1 MTSMDERYGILF
13 TPVKIG
19 PVTTKNR
26 FYQTPHCT
34 GAGITWPHTLAAL
47 RGMKAEGGWG
57 VVNTEYCSIH
67 PTGDPGPRPAARL
80 WHDEDIKANA
90 LTVEAIKRHG
100 ALAGCETM
108 HTGVFGHNRLTRM
121 PIIAP
126 SARPTLPG
134 DYYGQAQVMDK
145 SDITAF
151 RRWHR
156 EGVARAITAG
166 FDIVFVYVGH
176 SLTLFTDFLSPRI
189 NQRTD
194 EYGGSVENRARLT
207 REVLEETMEV
217 AHGKA
222 AVAIRFCVDEMMEG
236 DGITAEHGRAV
247 VEMLAEVPDLWDVNA
262 GGMEDMATSRFEK
275 EGWEEPHIAFVKQM
289 TSKPVVG
296 CGRYTSP
303 DGMLAAV
310 KKGVIDLVG
319 CARAS
324 IADPFLPNKIRDGRT
339 DDIRECIGCNICL
352 SSHSLDT
359 PLRCTQNPTMGEEW
373 RRGWHPEVI
382 APKGAAERVLVVG
395 AGPAGLEAARAA
407 GQRGYHVSLAE
418 AGTELG
424 GHLNTLTRLP
434 RLNEWIR
441 VRDWRVGQIQQMAEV
456 EVYLN
461 SPLTAAEVLEF
472 GADHVAIATGA
483 TWRKDGV
490 GHHHVRPIPG
500 SDKDHVVSAGD
511 VMAGVAIDGPVVIYD
526 DDRYAVGPAIAEM
539 LRTMNHDV
547 TIVTPAPVVSDWS
560 HFGVDQHR
568 VQSTLVTLGVR
579 IIAGY
584 ALGDVGD
591 EDVEIAGVFG
601 EPTRHLE
608 AKTVIMVAMRRAA
621 DGMYRELADD
631 AERLQTAGIR
641 TLTRIGDCLAPGL
654 IAEAVFAG
662 HDWARGLDG
671 PEKPMLPFRVE
682 QVPAD
687 FEPPLPYVS

>member
-1 MTSMDERYGILF
+1 MDERYEVLF

-19 PVTTKNR
+19 PVTAKNR

-34 GAGITWPHTLAAL
+34 GSGITWPHTLAAL

-67 PTGDPGPRPAARL
+67 PTGDPGPRPAGRL

-90 LTVEAIKRHG
+90 LTVEAIKKHG
-100 ALAGCETM
+100 ALAGCETT
-108 HTGVFGHNRLTRM
+108 HTGAFGHNRLTRM
-121 PIIAP
+121 PAISP
-126 SARPTLPG
+126 SPRPTLPK
-134 DYYGQAQVMDK
+134 DFYGQTQVMDK
-145 SDITAF
+145 TDIAAF

-156 EGVARAITAG
+156 DGVQRAITAG

-176 SLTLFTDFLSPRI
+176 SLTIFTDFLSPRV

-217 AHGKA
+217 ADGKA
-222 AVAIRFCVDEMMEG
+222 AVAIRFCVDELIDG
-236 DGITAEHGRAV
+236 DGITAEDGRAV

-262 GGMEDMATSRFEK
+262 GGPDDMATSRFEK

-310 KKGVIDLVG
+310 KKGVVDLVG

-324 IADPFLPNKIRDGRT
+324 IADPFLPNKIREGRT

-352 SSHSLDT
+352 SSHSLNT

-382 APKGAAERVLVVG
+382 PAKGASEQILVVG

-407 GQRGYHVSLAE
+407 GQRGYRVALAE

-424 GHLNTLTRLP
+424 GHLNALSRLP
-434 RLNEWIR
+434 RLNEWAR
-441 VRDWRVGQIQQMAEV
+441 VRDWRVGQIQPMANV
-456 EVYLN
+456 EVYLD
-461 SPLTAAEVLEF
+461 SPMTADQVLEF

-490 GHHHVRPIPG
+490 GHYHVRPIPG
-500 SDKDHVVSAGD
+500 ADKSHVISAGEI
-511 VMAGVAIDGPVVIYD
+511 MAGAPVAGPVVIYD
-526 DDRYAVGPAIAEM
+526 DDRYAVGPALAEM
-539 LRTMNHDV
+539 LREAGHDV
-547 TIVTPAPVVSDWS
+547 TIVTPAPLISHWSDNG
-560 HFGVDQHR
+560 FDQHR
-568 VQSTLVTLGVR
+568 VQSTLVDLGIP
-579 IIAGY
+579 IIAGH
-584 ALGDVGD
+584 AVTAIDDGQVQ
-591 EDVEIAGVFG
+591 IAGVFG
-601 EPTRHLE
+601 EPDRRLN
-608 AKTVIMVAMRRAA
+608 AATVVLVAMRQAEDGLYAELTA
-621 DGMYRELADD
+621 DRVKLEV
-631 AERLQTAGIR
+631 AGIR
-641 TLTRIGDCLAPGL
+641 TLTRVGDCLAPGL

-671 PEKPMLPFRVE
+671 PERPMLPFRIE

-687 FEPPLPYVS
+687 FEPPLPSSAGS

>member
-1 MTSMDERYGILF
+1 MAMDERYEVLF

-19 PVTTKNR
+19 PVTTSNR

-34 GAGITWPHTLAAL
+34 GAGITWPHTVAGL

-80 WHDEDIKANA
+80 WHDEDVKANA
-90 LTVEAIKRHG
+90 LTVEAIKKHG

-121 PIIAP
+121 PIISP

-134 DYYGQAQVMDK
+134 DYYGQSQVMDK
-145 SDITAF
+145 SDIAAF

-156 EGVARAITAG
+156 EGVERAITAG

-189 NQRTD
+189 NRRTD

-217 AHGKA
+217 ADGKA
-222 AVAIRFCVDEMMEG
+222 AVAIRFCVDEMMG
-236 DGITAEHGRAV
+236 DDGITAEDGRAV

-262 GGMEDMATSRFEK
+262 GGMEDMATSRFVK

-289 TSKPVVG
+289 TTKPVVG

-303 DGMLAAV
+303 DAMLSAV
-310 KKGVIDLVG
+310 KKGIVDLVG

-352 SSHSLDT
+352 SSHSLNT

-373 RRGWHPEVI
+373 RRGWHPEAI
-382 APKGAAERVLVVG
+382 PPKATDGRVLVVG

-407 GQRGYHVSLAE
+407 GQRGYAVALAD
-418 AGTELG
+418 AATELG

-434 RLNEWIR
+434 RLNEWAR
-441 VRDWRVGQIQQMAEV
+441 VRDWRIGQIQQMANV
-456 EVYLN
+456 EIYLD
-461 SPLTAAEVLEF
+461 SPLAASDVLEF

-483 TWRKDGV
+483 TWLKDGV
-490 GHHHVRPIPG
+490 GHHHVRAISG
-500 SDKDHVVSAGD
+500 CDQDHVFSPAD
-511 VMAGVAIDGPVVIYD
+511 VMAGQDVTGPVVIYD
-526 DDRYAVGPAIAEM
+526 DDRYAVGPAIAEQ
-539 LRTMNHDV
+539 LRALNHDV
-547 TIVTPAPVVSDWS
+547 TLVTPAPLVSDWS
-560 HFGVDQHR
+560 HFGFDQHR
-568 VQSTLVTLGVR
+568 VQTALVELGVHIIASHTVTL
-579 IIAGY
+579 I
-584 ALGDVGD
+584 GDG
-591 EDVEIAGVFG
+591 EVEIAGVFG
-601 EPTRHLE
+601 EPPQTRP
-608 AKTVIMVAMRRAA
+608 AASVVIVAMREA
-621 DGMYRELADD
+621 DDGIYRDLADS
-631 AERLQTAGIR
+631 AEKLDSAGIR

-671 PEKPMLPFRVE
+671 PKKPMLPFRVE
-682 QVPAD
+682 QVPAA
-687 FEPPLPYVS
+687 FEPPLPYMS

>member
-1 MTSMDERYGILF
+1 MTAMDERYEVLF
-13 TPVKIG
+13 TPIKIG
-19 PVTTKNR
+19 PVTAKNR

-67 PTGDPGPRPAARL
+67 PTGDPGPRPSARL

-90 LTVEAIKRHG
+90 LTVEAIKKHG

-108 HTGVFGHNRLTRM
+108 HTGIFGHNRLTRM
-121 PIIAP
+121 PVLAP
-126 SARPTLPG
+126 SARPALAG
-134 DYYGQAQVMDK
+134 DFYGQAQVMDK
-145 SDITAF
+145 SDIRAF

-156 EGVARAITAG
+156 EGVERALKAG

-189 NQRTD
+189 NRRTD

-207 REVLEETMEV
+207 REVLEETME
-217 AHGKA
+217 AAGGKA
-222 AVAIRFCVDEMMEG
+222 AVAIRFCVDELLE
-236 DGITAEHGRAV
+236 DGITAEDGRAV

-262 GGMEDMATSRFEK
+262 GGLDDMATSRFEK
-275 EGWEEPHIAFVKQM
+275 EGWEEQHIAFVKHM
-289 TSKPVVG
+289 TTKPVVG

-310 KKGVIDLVG
+310 KKGIVDLVG

-324 IADPFLPNKIRDGRT
+324 IADPFLPNKIRDGRS

-352 SSHSLDT
+352 SSHSLNT

-382 APKGAAERVLVVG
+382 PAKRSDGRVLVVG

-407 GQRGYHVSLAE
+407 GQRGYDVTLADAE
-418 AGTELG
+418 TGLG
-424 GHLNTLTRLP
+424 GHVNALTGLP
-434 RLNEWIR
+434 RLNEWGR
-441 VRDWRVGQIQQMAEV
+441 VRDWRVGQIQQMSNV
-456 EVYLN
+456 EIYLD
-461 SPLTAAEVLEF
+461 SPLTADQVREF
-472 GADHVAIATGA
+472 AADHVAIATGA
-483 TWRKDGV
+483 RWLKDGV

-500 SDKDHVVSAGD
+500 AEKDHVVSAGD
-511 VMAGVAIDGPVVIYD
+511 VILGAKVDGPVVIYD

-539 LRTMNHDV
+539 LRLAGYDV
-547 TIVTPAPVVSDWS
+547 TLVTPAPLVSDWS
-560 HFGVDQHR
+560 HFGFDQHR
-568 VQSTLVTLGVR
+568 VQATLVSLGVH
-579 IIAGY
+579 IVTGHAVTLI
-584 ALGDVGD
+584 GDG
-591 EDVEIAGVFG
+591 EVEVTGVFG
-601 EPTRHLE
+601 EPPQRKE
-608 AKTVIMVAMRRAA
+608 AATVVVAAMREAQDA
-621 DGMYRELADD
+621 LYRELAADGE
-631 AERLQTAGIR
+631 ALKAAGIR
-641 TLTRIGDCLAPGL
+641 TLARIGDCLAPGL

-662 HDWARGLDG
+662 HEWARGLDG
-671 PEKPMLPFRVE
+671 PQKPMVPFRIE

-687 FEPPLPYVS
+687 FEPPLAYIT